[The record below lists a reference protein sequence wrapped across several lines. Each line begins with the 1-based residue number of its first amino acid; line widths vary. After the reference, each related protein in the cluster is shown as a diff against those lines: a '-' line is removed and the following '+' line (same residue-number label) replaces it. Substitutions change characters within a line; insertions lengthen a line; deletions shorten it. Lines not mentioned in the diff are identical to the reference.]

1 MKDNK
6 FYNALKAKLES
17 KRESGIATLE
27 LYLTSPSAVADH
39 SALVEEMEGLL
50 CAIAEAEDALETLEH
65 HFGEQQVTQMELPFR
80 EIEDTTADM
89 SPGDLIKFAG
99 YYEDWHIDEDVWKY
113 GLLVGREGT
122 DFLVL
127 FNNDVLRFGAE
138 HWYMKKV

>member
-65 HFGEQQVTQMELPFR
+65 HFGEQ
-80 EIEDTTADM
+80 
-89 SPGDLIKFAG
+89 
-99 YYEDWHIDEDVWKY
+99 
-113 GLLVGREGT
+113 
-122 DFLVL
+122 
-127 FNNDVLRFGAE
+127 
-138 HWYMKKV
+138 